1 MTLIVLVIIYL
12 LLKYIIPFGG
22 IITYPINLLVTFL
35 HEFWHAFFALIT
47 GGSVHWLVVNAD
59 WSWFTKISWWINDFV
74 TAGWYLGSAIFGNLL
89 LYIGFKP
96 TPSPSLVRRGNSL
109 AENILYF
116 LSALMVF
123 VSIFWFNWIVSSLI
137 ILALAGIL
145 FSLAKYTKYDSVIL
159 QFLGISSI
167 IFIIE
172 DFNVWPS
179 SDLAHFSKFLP
190 ESVWMIVWLILVIAM
205 TLWNLKIIFKKK

>member
-1 MTLIVLVIIYL
+1 MKNKIMTLIVLVITYL
-12 LLKYIIPFGG
+12 LLKHFIPFGN
-22 IITYPINLLVTFL
+22 IIAYPINLLVTFL
-35 HEFWHAFFALIT
+35 HEFWHAFFALVT
-47 GGSVHWLVVNAD
+47 GGSVHWLVVNSD
-59 WSWFTKISWWINDFV
+59 WSGVTTTSGWIRDFV
-74 TAGWYLGSAIFGNLL
+74 VAGGYLWSAIFGNLL
-89 LYIGFKP
+89 LYIGFKKEK
-96 TPSPSLVRRGNSL
+96 L

-123 VSIFWFNWIVSSLI
+123 VSVFWYNWIASSLI
-137 ILALAGIL
+137 IIALAGVL
-145 FSLAKYTKYDSVIL
+145 FSLAKFTKFDSIIL
-159 QFLGISSI
+159 QFLWISSI